1 MWREGLCSVSC
12 LEGRSELNIHHSLS
26 LGTLELC
33 RMIFMLSGHWK
44 KQVWKTAWDF
54 NLKIIFLNWQNEV
67 DSFPIITQLIKRKP
81 TVNFTVERGLLCFK
95 PSLTPAF
102 IKLPYSLMFSS
113 WYYFSIGV
121 EVVVK
126 AYIRVPVLFC
136 SWQPFLNFEN
146 LNPTSHLK
154 LKTEFWRA
162 IWFS

>member
-1 MWREGLCSVSC
+1 MLCV
-12 LEGRSELNIHHSLS
+12 LPGRKIRTQYTLFSKPWHS
-26 LGTLELC
+26 GTLQNDLHAVWA
-33 RMIFMLSGHWK
+33 LK
-44 KQVWKTAWDF
+44 KKKVWKTAWDF

-67 DSFPIITQLIKRKP
+67 DSFPITTQLIKRKP

-95 PSLTPAF
+95 PSLTSAF

-121 EVVVK
+121 EVVAK